1 MESYI
6 EGNNFYV
13 IGLSYL
19 KADVAIRSKFSLS
32 KENQLALLKEAKS
45 IGLNGVMV
53 ISTCNRT
60 EILGFSKHPYE
71 LISLLCKY
79 AEGSV
84 DEFAKVSFIYKNV
97 EGVTHFIRVATGL
110 DSQILGDYEIVSQL
124 KQAFDIGKE
133 ADTINA
139 FIERLYNTA
148 LHASKEV
155 KNKTKLSSGTT
166 TVSYAT
172 VQYIQSCEAE
182 FPKPKVLVYGLGKIG
197 KSTVKGLSNHIDY
210 NELTVINR
218 TPEKARKLQNELGV
232 RAQEAK
238 LLEDELKK
246 ADVVVVATGSNKP
259 TVTKEMLNLKK
270 NQLIIDLSIPNN
282 VETEIGTLNNKVLV
296 NVDQLSSI
304 TKSTLE
310 SRKEQVPKVEKII
323 EKYKNEFY
331 QWVIFRKSTPAL
343 NALKN
348 TLETIQKDAII
359 ANLKKHENL
368 NTVEV
373 EEITSFMINKIV
385 SRFAAHLREDNGK
398 ADASIEVIEK
408 VFG

>member
-1 MESYI
+1 M
-6 EGNNFYV
+6 
-13 IGLSYL
+13 
-19 KADVAIRSKFSLS
+19 
-32 KENQLALLKEAKS
+32 
-45 IGLNGVMV
+45 
-53 ISTCNRT
+53 
-60 EILGFSKHPYE
+60 
-71 LISLLCKY
+71 
-79 AEGSV
+79 
-84 DEFAKVSFIYKNV
+84 
-97 EGVTHFIRVATGL
+97 
-110 DSQILGDYEIVSQL
+110 
-124 KQAFDIGKE
+124 
-133 ADTINA
+133 
-139 FIERLYNTA
+139 YNTA

-197 KSTVKGLSNHIDY
+197 KSTVKGLSNHIDF

-218 TPEKARKLQNELGV
+218 TPEKARKLQKELGV

-270 NQLIIDLSIPNN
+270 KQLIIDLSIPNN

-348 TLETIQKDAII
+348 TLETIQKDAIT
-359 ANLKKHENL
+359 ANLKKHESL

>member
-197 KSTVKGLSNHIDY
+197 KSTVKGLSNHIDF

-218 TPEKARKLQNELGV
+218 TPEKARKLQKELGV

-270 NQLIIDLSIPNN
+270 KQLIIDLSIPNN

-348 TLETIQKDAII
+348 TLETIQKDAIT
-359 ANLKKHENL
+359 ANLKKHESL